1 MARRIKIR
9 RKKTIKTWYLLIML
23 IVVLIATSI
32 SYAIWNTQ
40 LHIYGTV
47 TGEKTEPKLP
57 VTITSLGED
66 SNGVT
71 RYTDSSDSV
80 FISATWKDVILK
92 ITSETYEDNMIT
104 TNLKHNKKQ
113 YIWKSDYTV
122 NIKVPLPNQSG
133 YDFTDGMIEKVTDQ
147 CSDANAVFKD
157 PTWATTETIANGETG
172 TMIITGIINGGST
185 IAANTYYTFKASYM
199 VDGIRRYFYYKL
211 VLIPYSF

>member
-1 MARRIKIR
+1 
-9 RKKTIKTWYLLIML
+9 ML

-113 YIWKSDYTV
+113 YS
-122 NIKVPLPNQSG
+122 
-133 YDFTDGMIEKVTDQ
+133 
-147 CSDANAVFKD
+147 
-157 PTWATTETIANGETG
+157 
-172 TMIITGIINGGST
+172 
-185 IAANTYYTFKASYM
+185 
-199 VDGIRRYFYYKL
+199 
-211 VLIPYSF
+211 